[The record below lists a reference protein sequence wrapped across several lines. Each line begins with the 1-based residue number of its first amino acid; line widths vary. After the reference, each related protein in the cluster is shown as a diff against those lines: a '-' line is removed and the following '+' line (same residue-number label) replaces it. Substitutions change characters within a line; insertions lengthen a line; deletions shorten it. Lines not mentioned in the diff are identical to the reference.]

1 MQEIETQ
8 KIDLLDFQKIGKGIN
23 GEPGSPYDILDNKI
37 AEYITQVRLK
47 MFVLNGI
54 PYLYRRGVYKKD
66 EDGKILKAY
75 IKALIWPDLITINRI
90 NRVYNLILADYRL
103 TKNNEDVNNYPAYWI
118 NFKNGMYD
126 PVERKMYE
134 HDPTYYSI
142 NQVPHEYDTAA
153 VYAGSTAEKFYT
165 GLFPDEQDREMF
177 FAYAGYCMTVDTSL
191 QKFMVIIGCPGSG
204 KSTAINMLI
213 NMVGKGNVSS
223 ITLQDL
229 NERFM
234 PTELLGKLLN
244 ACADLPKKAL
254 EQVDAIKR
262 ITGEDVLKG
271 EYKGGKIF
279 TFYSYAKLIYSANEM
294 PVNLDEKSEAFYR
307 RLLSIEVKQK
317 GPHIQNLKQELE
329 KNMPGFIHE
338 CVEALSRMY
347 TSGNEIDSSNSKKL
361 VHEFHR
367 ESDSVQSFLD
377 DCIEKVKGERIERG
391 KLHQQ
396 YEEYCEENDWT
407 ALNSRSFYKNL
418 RGKGYVE
425 SKIMGVRYFC
435 NMCPKSAPTGQERDA
450 EGAGFTQATLEERAV
465 FAENTC
471 K

>member
-1 MQEIETQ
+1 MEAEVESTQ
-8 KIDLLDFQKIGKGIN
+8 SINLLDFQKIGKGKN
-23 GEPGSPYDILDNKI
+23 GEPGNPYDILDNKI
-37 AEYITQVRLK
+37 AEYITQIQLK
-47 MFVLNGI
+47 MFVMNGI
-54 PYLYRRGVYKKD
+54 PYIYRRGVYRKD

-75 IKALIWPDLITINRI
+75 IKALIWPELVTINRI

-103 TKNNEDVNNYPAYWI
+103 TKNNEDVNNYPAQWI

-126 PVERKMYE
+126 PIERIM
-134 HDPTYYSI
+134 HDHNPIYYSI
-142 NQVPHEYDTAA
+142 NQVPHEYNPDA
-153 VYAGSTAEKFYT
+153 VYMGSTAEKFYT

-177 FAYAGYCMTVDTSL
+177 FSYAGYCMTVDTSL
-191 QKFMVIIGCPGSG
+191 QKFMVIIGYPGSG
-204 KSTAINMLI
+204 KSTAINMLVD
-213 NMVGKGNVSS
+213 MVGRENVTS

-262 ITGEDVLKG
+262 ITGEDMIKG

-279 TFYSYAKLIYSANEM
+279 TFYSHAKLIYSANEM
-294 PVNLDEKSEAFYR
+294 PINLDEKSDAFYR

-317 GPHIQNLKQELE
+317 GTYIQNLKQELE
-329 KNMPGFIHE
+329 KDMPGFIHE
-338 CVEALSRMY
+338 CVDALSKMY
-347 TSGNEIDSSNSKKL
+347 ANGKEIDSPNSKNL

-377 DCIEKVKGERIERG
+377 DCIERNLGERIERG
-391 KLHQQ
+391 KLHKE
-396 YEEYCEENDWT
+396 YEAYCGENDWT

-418 RGKGYVE
+418 RGKGYIDY
-425 SKIMGVRYFC
+425 KAADGHRYFKD
-435 NMCPKSAPTGQERDA
+435 MCRITADFRP
-450 EGAGFTQATLEERAV
+450 ATEEESSV
-465 FAENTC
+465 FLRKNG
-471 K
+471 

>member
-8 KIDLLDFQKIGKGIN
+8 KINLLDFQRIGKGKN
-23 GEPGSPYDILDNKI
+23 GEPGNPYDILDNKI
-37 AEYITQVRLK
+37 AEYITQNQLK

-54 PYLYRRGVYKKD
+54 PYLYRHGVYKKD
-66 EDGKILKAY
+66 EDGKILKAH
-75 IKALIWPDLITINRI
+75 IKALIWPDLVTINRI

-103 TKNNEDVNNYPAYWI
+103 TKNNEDMNNYPAHWI
-118 NFKNGMYD
+118 NFQNGMYD
-126 PVERKMYE
+126 PIERKMYE
-134 HDPTYYSI
+134 HDPVYCSI
-142 NQVPHEYDTAA
+142 NQIPHEYDATAI
-153 VYAGSTAEKFYT
+153 YTGSTVEQFYT
-165 GLFPDEQDREMF
+165 GLFPDESDREMF
-177 FAYAGYCMTVDTSL
+177 FAYAGYCMTADTSL
-191 QKFMVIIGCPGSG
+191 QKFMVIIGYPGSG
-204 KSTAINMLI
+204 KSTAINMLVD
-213 NMVGKGNVSS
+213 MVGKENVSS

-262 ITGEDVLKG
+262 ITGEDMVKG

-294 PVNLDEKSEAFYR
+294 PVNLDEKSVAFYR
-307 RLLSIEVKQK
+307 RLLSIEVTQK
-317 GPHIQNLKQELE
+317 GAYIQNLKQELK

-347 TSGNEIDSSNSKKL
+347 ASGKGIDSPNSKKL

-377 DCIEKVKGERIERG
+377 DCIEKMKGKRIERG

-396 YEEYCEENDWT
+396 YEEYCEENGWT
-407 ALNSRSFYKNL
+407 ALNNHSFYKNL
-418 RGKGYVE
+418 RGKGYE
-425 SKIMGVRYFC
+425 ECKIKGVRYFRDI
-435 NMCPKSAPTGQERDA
+435 CPQSAPWGQEQDI
-450 EGAGFTQATLEERAV
+450 EGAGFRQATLEESAV
-465 FAENTC
+465 FAEKSC